1 MHELNYHMKFS
12 KHFTRAKGLYPI
24 FNELLQLINEKIQSG
39 DITLTQARNM
49 DFSLDYQMYYGS
61 NTGKNL
67 VLSAT
72 VTDKLSGFDY
82 DFHVTHVMN
91 MKEYKKHNYQQA
103 ITTTNYRHDI
113 WDVAGDDYCM
123 VPHYPIKKYPEDIV
137 KAECQ
142 VFMIYYDIEESQDQ
156 SDINNHFD
164 LDFAERNL
172 TKNRNV
178 VYEYNSR
185 LRSIVHNLTSQSNK
199 IIDKVTKTVDQL
211 FGSFDD
217 LMIND
222 ISQDNPLSDVYV
234 MLSTN
239 DSAIDLYFVFNTK
252 GQITECTLNTE
263 IDAFDQSKFDL
274 LKRVMEILEN
284 VQKGSSNDE

>member
-24 FNELLQLINEKIQSG
+24 FDELLQLINEKIQLG

-49 DFSLDYQMYYGS
+49 DFSLDYQMYYDS

-113 WDVAGDDYCM
+113 WGVVSNDYRTL
-123 VPHYPIKKYPEDIV
+123 PHYPIKKYPEDIV

-142 VFMIYYDIEESQDQ
+142 VFMIYYNIEKSQDQ

-164 LDFAERNL
+164 LNFAERNL
-172 TKNRNV
+172 AKNRLV
-178 VYEYNSR
+178 ISEYNNR
-185 LRSIVHNLTSQSNK
+185 LSSIVHDLASQSNK
-199 IIDKVTKTVDQL
+199 IINKVIKTVDQL
-211 FGSFDD
+211 FGSLDN

-222 ISQDNPLSDVYV
+222 ISQDSPLSDVYV

-239 DSAIDLYFVFNTK
+239 DSSIDLYFVFNTK
-252 GQITECTLNTE
+252 GQITECNFNTE
-263 IDAFDQSKFDL
+263 MDVFDQSKFDL
-274 LKRVMEILEN
+274 LKQVMEILGN
-284 VQKGSSNDE
+284 VQKGSSND

>member
-24 FNELLQLINEKIQSG
+24 FDELLQLISKKMQSG

-67 VLSAT
+67 ALSAT

-103 ITTTNYRHDI
+103 ITTTNYCHDI
-113 WDVAGDDYCM
+113 WGVVSNDYRM
-123 VPHYPIKKYPEDIV
+123 LPHYPIKKYPEDIV

-172 TKNRNV
+172 AKNRLV
-178 VYEYNSR
+178 IREYNNR
-185 LRSIVHNLTSQSNK
+185 LSSIVHNLTSQSNK

-211 FGSFDD
+211 FGSLDD

-252 GQITECTLNTE
+252 GQITECNLNTE
-263 IDAFDQSKFDL
+263 MDAFDQSKFDL
-274 LKRVMEILEN
+274 LKQVIEILEN
-284 VQKGSSNDE
+284 VQKDSAND